1 MSPVA
6 LVLVAAV
13 AAFFFMMGAVA
24 LARPEQ
30 IVAYFGTPSLTRDG
44 RNEVRAVY
52 GGFGVAVGLLLLG
65 TLWLPSL
72 RPGVLVAVG
81 IALLGM
87 AIGRL
92 VSALLDGSPG
102 FVPWLFCG
110 VELALSGALLLALR
124 AVSP

>member
-1 MSPVA
+1 MSALA

-30 IVAYFGTPSLTRDG
+30 IVAYFGTPALTRDG

-52 GGFGVAVGLLLLG
+52 GGFGVAIGLLLLA

-72 RPGVLVAVG
+72 RAGVLVAVG

-102 FVPWLFCG
+102 FIPWLFCG
-110 VELALSGALLLALR
+110 VELALSGALILALR
-124 AVSP
+124 ALSP